1 MRKNKVPR
9 FIFLR
14 SKNSLPIRKKLKK
27 RLQLVDSLLPQKKP
41 LNLNMEK
48 EEKRIH
54 NIFFKSEQK
63 KNNKQNMFSRS
74 NINRKKSQRQ
84 LISTKPLQKKQNKK
98 RKNFKILNEKL
109 NIKKKY
115 DKNHLKKKKEIP
127 KQNNAHVVIAHYNEE
142 IDWISKLKYNFTLI
156 SRYGLEKETPP
167 NKGNE
172 ASSYLEYI
180 IKNYYKLKEY
190 TIFVHGHE
198 TAYHHETP
206 IQDKINNLNFDKPYY
221 NINELPIQ
229 MHGKC
234 KNNFIKII
242 EDLILK
248 REIKDSYLLRPCAM
262 FYVHRDMILRNSLDF
277 YKILYRYLM
286 ESTEESYYTGRY
298 FEYTWH
304 IIFTHQDDDTL

>member
-109 NIKKKY
+109 NIKK
-115 DKNHLKKKKEIP
+115 N
-127 KQNNAHVVIAHYNEE
+127 
-142 IDWISKLKYNFTLI
+142 
-156 SRYGLEKETPP
+156 
-167 NKGNE
+167 
-172 ASSYLEYI
+172 
-180 IKNYYKLKEY
+180 
-190 TIFVHGHE
+190 
-198 TAYHHETP
+198 
-206 IQDKINNLNFDKPYY
+206 
-221 NINELPIQ
+221 
-229 MHGKC
+229 M
-234 KNNFIKII
+234 IKII
-242 EDLILK
+242 
-248 REIKDSYLLRPCAM
+248 
-262 FYVHRDMILRNSLDF
+262 
-277 YKILYRYLM
+277 
-286 ESTEESYYTGRY
+286 
-298 FEYTWH
+298 
-304 IIFTHQDDDTL
+304 